1 MICMGFG
8 MGGVRSS
15 PHSLVNQGLR
25 FLLLGAVLNIVRS
38 VLPAFI
44 LWAVK
49 GEPMLKEASFFFASD
64 IYYFVGFFCL
74 FYALIRKLN
83 FKTPGLVV
91 TSIVMLSLNT
101 LLTPLTVQIDAH
113 LILKNLLGN
122 FVYVAEESC
131 FPLLSWAIFPSIG
144 ILLGDVLKKVD
155 DGRREHIMKNM
166 IIFSPLVFISFII
179 FLWSYDF
186 DLLKVLVS
194 PLNEYI
200 TDLPN
205 VVLTI
210 TLALFLF
217 GVLYY
222 ICRQS
227 TNRALWTLC
236 RKSPRTSF
244 PSIFSSGYWFPG

>member
-1 MICMGFG
+1 
-8 MGGVRSS
+8 
-15 PHSLVNQGLR
+15 
-25 FLLLGAVLNIVRS
+25 
-38 VLPAFI
+38 
-44 LWAVK
+44 
-49 GEPMLKEASFFFASD
+49 
-64 IYYFVGFFCL
+64 
-74 FYALIRKLN
+74 
-83 FKTPGLVV
+83 
-91 TSIVMLSLNT
+91 MLSLNT

-166 IIFSPLVFISFII
+166 IIFSPLVFVSFII

-222 ICRQS
+222 ICKAIDKSRFMDFMSKIATYIVPFYLIQWILVSWVIMVFNLFDFSLNIGWFLFFVAAITGICTFLS
-227 TNRALWTLC
+227 TKYGLKISKFIARA
-236 RKSPRTSF
+236 TSF
-244 PSIFSSGYWFPG
+244 RRKRRKKSAIE